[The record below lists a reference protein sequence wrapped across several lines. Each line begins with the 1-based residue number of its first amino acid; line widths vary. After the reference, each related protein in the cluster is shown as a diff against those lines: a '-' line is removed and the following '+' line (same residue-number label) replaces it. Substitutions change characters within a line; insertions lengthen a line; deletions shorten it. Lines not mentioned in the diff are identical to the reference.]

1 MMRFGDSFKPLK
13 KAIEYVGTAHG
24 VSSKEFHEE
33 FERVKRAQVDS
44 NR

>member
-1 MMRFGDSFKPLK
+1 MMRFDEAFEPLK

-33 FERVKRAQVDS
+33 FEKLKKAQEL
-44 NR
+44 NK